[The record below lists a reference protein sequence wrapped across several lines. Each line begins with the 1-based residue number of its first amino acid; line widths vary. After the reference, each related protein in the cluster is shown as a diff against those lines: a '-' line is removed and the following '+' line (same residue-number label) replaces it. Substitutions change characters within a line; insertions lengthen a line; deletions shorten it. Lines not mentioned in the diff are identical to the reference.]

1 MYHKCLPKS
10 TIKFHFVTIVQKGRG
25 EIVKDKWTGDA
36 AAIMHVHEIS
46 ALALAEELGWN
57 PKYLSTVLNCKR
69 RPKNAESLVMDALH
83 NIVAREVS

>member
-10 TIKFHFVTIVQKGRG
+10 TIKFQFVTITQNERG
-25 EIVKDKWTGDA
+25 DFVKDKWTGDA

-69 RPKNAESLVMDALH
+69 RPKNAESLVMDALQR
-83 NIVAREVS
+83 IVSNRGD

>member
-1 MYHKCLPKS
+1 M
-10 TIKFHFVTIVQKGRG
+10 
-25 EIVKDKWTGDA
+25 KDKWTGDA

-69 RPKNAESLVMDALH
+69 RPKNAESLVMDALQR
-83 NIVAREVS
+83 IVSNRGD

>member
-1 MYHKCLPKS
+1 MYHECLPKS
-10 TIKFHFVTIVQKGRG
+10 TIKFHSVANVQNGRG
-25 EIVKDKWTGDA
+25 DFVKDKWTGDA

-69 RPKNAESLVMDALH
+69 RPKNAENLVMDAL
-83 NIVAREVS
+83 NRIVAREVS

>member
-1 MYHKCLPKS
+1 M
-10 TIKFHFVTIVQKGRG
+10 
-25 EIVKDKWTGDA
+25 KDKWTGDA

-69 RPKNAESLVMDALH
+69 RPKNAENLVMDAL
-83 NIVAREVS
+83 NRIVARKAS

>member
-1 MYHKCLPKS
+1 MYHECLPKS
-10 TIKFHFVTIVQKGRG
+10 TIKFQFVTITQNERG
-25 EIVKDKWTGDA
+25 DFVKDKWTGDA

-69 RPKNAESLVMDALH
+69 RPKNAESLVMDALQR
-83 NIVAREVS
+83 IVSNRGD